1 MGERGGILTHSGL
14 TGGGWWGFI
23 HGQGG
28 AADVVMMAMLK
39 IHSSPKLKELG
50 WKLLLQ
56 VRPPPPSLR
65 PPLPRM
71 TTWPPP
77 LIGCVYGGPPRVSCQ
92 IHDEVI
98 VEGPDESVEEALAEV
113 KACMERPWDGLG
125 LEPLLVKLEVD
136 AKSAKSWYEAK

>member
-1 MGERGGILTHSGL
+1 M
-14 TGGGWWGFI
+14 
-23 HGQGG
+23 
-28 AADVVMMAMLK
+28 
-39 IHSSPKLKELG
+39 
-50 WKLLLQ
+50 
-56 VRPPPPSLR
+56 VR
-65 PPLPRM
+65 
-71 TTWPPP
+71 
-77 LIGCVYGGPPRVSCQ
+77 VCQ